1 LIGDH
6 FLFVIYFAKEFNKA
20 VFILEY
26 FNSNLS
32 GDLSYLIKAW
42 IKLNYC
48 FYDETC
54 SLTISQERKE
64 QDLLE
69 NDIDPLGF
77 Y

>member
-1 LIGDH
+1 MIGDH
-6 FLFVIYFAKEFNKA
+6 FLLEINFAKEFNKA
-20 VFILEY
+20 FFILEY
-26 FNSNLS
+26 FNSNLF

>member
-1 LIGDH
+1 M
-6 FLFVIYFAKEFNKA
+6 EFNKA
-20 VFILEY
+20 FFILEY

-54 SLTISQERKE
+54 SLTISQEQKE
-64 QDLLE
+64 QDLLK